1 MVVFSFKLGVEN
13 SLQIWVSFCQARR
26 NPEFVNSESE
36 LETRVNFGNPKI
48 MLAKSNGNAIFG
60 TIHHEHLRFVP
71 QIWFLWSES
80 MPSQWIV
87 EGF

>member
-48 MLAKSNGNAIFG
+48 ILAKSNGDAIFG
-60 TIHHEHLRFVP
+60 P
-71 QIWFLWSES
+71 K
-80 MPSQWIV
+80 V
-87 EGF
+87 EVFSFH